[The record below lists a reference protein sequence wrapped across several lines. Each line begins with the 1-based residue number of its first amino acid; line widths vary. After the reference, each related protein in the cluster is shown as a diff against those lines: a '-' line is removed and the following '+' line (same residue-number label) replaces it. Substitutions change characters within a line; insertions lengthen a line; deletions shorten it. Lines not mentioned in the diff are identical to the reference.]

1 MTALFLNARAAEAMA
16 PEVARLMAR
25 ELDWSESRTA
35 SEVASFS
42 TLAKGYQL
50 S

>member
-1 MTALFLNARAAEAMA
+1 MA
-16 PEVARLMAR
+16 H
-25 ELDWSESRTA
+25 ELDWTESHKA

-50 S
+50 